1 MESKNEW
8 RSIRE
13 LKSNLRGMWDEISK
27 LTDWTWKNE
36 QRLDEIEKRL
46 KDAEERQNRLHR
58 SKLTFHPK
66 DDKSKDL

>member
-1 MESKNEW
+1 
-8 RSIRE
+8 
-13 LKSNLRGMWDEISK
+13 MWDEISK